1 VSKLLLTHEPGVRQ
15 YLHKHAHDPSKIA
28 LQTEYDAE
36 PVLSHVDYLRA
47 RTEAVSRTKR
57 RIPGCKVLGVVPRA
71 MYFDPHRKMWQ
82 WSEAEWR
89 KFWADPDNRMLV
101 VESDQVRR

>member
-1 VSKLLLTHEPGVRQ
+1 MSKLLLSHEPGIRQ

-28 LQTEYDAE
+28 LQTEFDAE
-36 PVLSHVDYLRA
+36 PVVDYAAWLRHRA
-47 RTEAVSRTKR
+47 EAVSRTQR

-71 MYFDPHRKMWQ
+71 MYFSPHYKMWQ
-82 WSEAEWR
+82 WGDTEWR
-89 KFWADPDNRMLV
+89 KFWSDPDNRLLA